1 MGRAA
6 HVMPPLPSRKL
17 GQLTSV
23 VVCVVTDPERVIA
36 HMERHFGNAKVLI
49 SCLQILKDLMH
60 KSSGAGH
67 ARQWSLRVCV
77 CRHGRLVVVR
87 FSGRVPLTR
96 SPYMQ
101 SRDPGV
107 VRAVGVCMCVVYV
120 CCVCVRVCER
130 GCVLRRVA
138 SLYRRPAG
146 RGVFPV
152 VTPLP
157 WATACVPRRQA

>member
-17 GQLTSV
+17 GQLTLV

-67 ARQWSLRVCV
+67 ARSGRCGCV
-77 CRHGRLVVVR
+77 CRDGRLVVVR
-87 FSGRVPLTR
+87 FSGCVPLTR

-101 SRDPGV
+101 SPDPGV

-120 CCVCVRVCER
+120 CVCVWVCER